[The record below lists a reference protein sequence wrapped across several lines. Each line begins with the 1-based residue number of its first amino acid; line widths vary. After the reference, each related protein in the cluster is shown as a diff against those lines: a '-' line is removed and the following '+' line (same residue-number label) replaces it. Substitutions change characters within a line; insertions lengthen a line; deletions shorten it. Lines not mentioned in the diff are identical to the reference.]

1 MLSCIGGL
9 PAWCS
14 SLIFVAYLLYVVIA
28 ARRVVLID
36 KTEVFFL
43 LTLAFCTLLSFPDRV
58 FHSWERLL
66 MFVLLITSSTS
77 MLQSD
82 YNRNL
87 RRQSLDSIIYICIC
101 ISSVSFFCYFFNIN
115 LFEDTFSGEYYS
127 DFNEFIGHFSGITKH
142 SMILGPLAGISVVYL
157 FGEVLKAKKKKSIL
171 LMFLCIGS
179 LFFAASRGAI
189 LATFCGV
196 LVCIFK
202 YTRNGYKKNF
212 FFVIISVVLL
222 FPIYQPY
229 VDAALNKHENKGN
242 LGVYDSRTTKFE
254 ARIDEFQKSPIYG
267 VGFCAIDPNGKDEY
281 NIITGSIEPGS
292 SWLAVLSMSGLVGFI
307 YFIVIVYQSI
317 HRANRKKENMLLIL
331 LIFFC
336 VHMFVEG
343 YIFSAGNALSFI
355 FWLVVGCCLDLKY
368 TKTQKLS
375 CHTNA

>member
-9 PAWCS
+9 PTWCS
-14 SLIFVAYLLYVVIA
+14 SLIFVAYILYVVIV
-28 ARRVVLID
+28 ARKAVFID
-36 KTEVFFL
+36 KTEIFFL
-43 LTLAFCTLLSFPDRV
+43 LTLALCTLLSFPDRV

-66 MFVLLITSSTS
+66 MFVILITSSTS

-87 RRQSLDSIIYICIC
+87 RRKSLDTVIYICIC
-101 ISSVSFFCYFFNIN
+101 ISSVSFFCYFLNIN

-142 SMILGPLAGISVVYL
+142 SMILGPLAGISVIYL
-157 FGEVLKAKKKKSIL
+157 FGEFLKTKKKKSIL

-189 LATFCGV
+189 LATLCGLV
-196 LVCIFK
+196 VCIFK
-202 YTRNGYKKNF
+202 YSRNGYKKNF
-212 FFVIISVVLL
+212 VFVIISVILL
-222 FPIYQPY
+222 FPLYQPY
-229 VDAALNKHENKGN
+229 IDAALNKHENKGN

-307 YFIVIVYQSI
+307 YFIVIVCKSI
-317 HRANRKKENMLLIL
+317 YRANSKKENMLLIL

-343 YIFSAGNALSFI
+343 YIFSAGNALAFI
-355 FWLVVGCCLDLKY
+355 FWLVVGCCMDLKY
-368 TKTQKLS
+368 TKVQK
-375 CHTNA
+375 TIMPY